1 MEPITKDEQRIK
13 WLNTL
18 VMLAQ
23 WNENLPSYFAR
34 LFSNPDDYKAALQ
47 LFRKH
52 VRNDPV
58 PPAPGTTLTA
68 KEWELLYRKTTTAA
82 PLRELFAGELDPF
95 AKAPAPEISSLA
107 EVSDLTT
114 DSQTMFYSRN
124 GTFHEV
130 YEAVRQNPELNTQE
144 QINEGLHKF
153 YMLIDADK
161 EMAEELYKLAGS
173 DYWYLV
179 LASLK
184 DGRDYIPEGQNDA
197 RQAVKKW
204 TSKLL
209 NTELRSILLKP
220 NSLYRVP
227 RKLVKIAWEKRD
239 IFDEALASI
248 PQPQLPPE
256 KFERR
261 RKVANVAYPLFAT
274 RAKDELDAIAAELQL
289 LAVVARHYISVR
301 KFAKLDGLVYA
312 WPKIARVAMANYPG
326 LKIVERFFTEKPPPP
341 EALLETDDAR
351 ALFDLCKDDEALVR
365 FFRLR
370 PYFKDI
376 DENELRSYRPLAPG
390 TPDLTQV
397 ISPTS
402 IPSPA
407 PSVAATPAPQ
417 ATVTQSR
424 VCELII
430 KDISNM
436 PEGDPTLDR
445 LYQVTLKVANTEV
458 AKATAP
464 FSVQKLLTQMLEAVG
479 ASPDE
484 SLQLVLKEY
493 FAANSGRQIL
503 FRAGI
508 QLSKIILSQTGLE
521 SPLHDAME
529 TSGPV
534 RLVIATDREEVHYL
548 PWEWLPRP
556 FSSELWLSND
566 KFSLVRA
573 QLTRTDAV
581 LPPLRL
587 PLKILGIFPS
597 PLLGVRD
604 FSATSIKSLTEVAT
618 PGALFHP
625 LLAYATFEEIQ
636 DQLESLSPEL
646 VHLESFVMFKD
657 QPDADAPELLISLSD
672 ETTKSTPV
680 SLQDFANA
688 LIGAKVQLIV
698 VGRNEMG
705 RVYANAGPLFSH
717 RLTKLMVPVIIAPMR
732 AVDNVTATT
741 FTTEFYRA
749 FLSGH
754 SLEQALNVARSVVA
768 SGGGDWSSFALFA
781 NPSVLDFFQPV
792 QPAA

>member
-1 MEPITKDEQRIK
+1 MEPLTKDEQRIK

-34 LFSNPDDYKAALQ
+34 LFSQDEYKKALQ
-47 LFRKH
+47 LFRAH
-52 VRNDPV
+52 RRNDPV

-68 KEWELLYRKTTTAA
+68 KEWEVLYRKTTTAA
-82 PLRELFAGELDPF
+82 PLRELFAGEQDPF
-95 AKAPAPEISSLA
+95 AKAPAEEISSLA

-130 YEAVRQNPELNTQE
+130 YEAVRQNPELNTQD

-153 YMLIDADK
+153 YMLFDADK

-220 NSLYRVP
+220 NNLYRVP
-227 RKLVKIAWEKRD
+227 RKLVKIAWEKNG
-239 IFDEALASI
+239 IFNEALTSI

-274 RAKDELDAIAAELQL
+274 RAKDELDAIAADLQL

-326 LKIVERFFTEKPPPP
+326 LKIVERFLTEKPPPP
-341 EALLETDDAR
+341 ETLLETNDAR
-351 ALFDLCKDDEALVR
+351 ALFDLCKNDEALVR

-390 TPDLTQV
+390 TPDLSQV
-397 ISPTS
+397 TS
-402 IPSPA
+402 QTATPSPA

-430 KDISNM
+430 EDVSPL

-445 LYQVTLKVANTEV
+445 LYAISLKVANTEV
-458 AKATAP
+458 AKASAS
-464 FSVQKLLTQMLEAVG
+464 FSVQRLLTQMLNAVG

-484 SLQLVLKEY
+484 SLQSVLKEY
-493 FAANSGRQIL
+493 FAANAGRQIL
-503 FRAGI
+503 FRAGV

-521 SPLHDAME
+521 SYLHSAME
-529 TSGPV
+529 TSDPV
-534 RLVIATDREEVHYL
+534 RLVIAADREEVHYL
-548 PWEWLPRP
+548 PWEWLPQP
-556 FSSELWLSND
+556 FSSDLWLTNE
-566 KFSLVRA
+566 KFSLVRS

-604 FSATSIKSLTEVAT
+604 FSAASIKSLTDVAS

-625 LLAYATFEEIQ
+625 LLAYATFDEIQ
-636 DQLESLSPEL
+636 DRLNSISPEL
-646 VHLESFVMFKD
+646 VHLESFVMFKE
-657 QPDADAPELLISLSD
+657 QPDASAPELMISLSD
-672 ETTKSTPV
+672 NTAQSTPI
-680 SLQDFANA
+680 SLEEFATS
-688 LIGAKVQLIV
+688 LTGAKVQLIV

-717 RLTKLMVPVIIAPMR
+717 RLTKLNLPAIIAPMR

-749 FLSGH
+749 FLGGQ
-754 SLEQALNVARSVVA
+754 SLEQALNTARSVVA